1 MAHAAEWLASARP
14 GYCNITLSDQF
25 GSCEFGDRGAFG
37 LPAAAASVSWEGAA
51 SACLELCAH
60 CHRCEYV
67 SLSPQ
72 YRDCSWYHRCD
83 LNALHDATVPSPA
96 FRSNAVSARAAPND
110 PFAPSLEYPARLVR
124 AEGDTGQRRGARGR
138 LRELAREL
146 VDDARKICIAPAG
159 VPLGEPQP
167 RAQLEMTERA
177 LERGHV
183 RHLPHRLVWVSPVNP
198 DNVAEVF
205 GTLVSAFTLMAHDSP
220 AASFQPLWN
229 YRQRAPIP
237 QHAAAL
243 VRHVTR
249 SPEPG
254 PRP

>member
-83 LNALHDATVPSPA
+83 LNALHDATFESSLAGMYGGALYAGASHSLSPPA
-96 FRSNAVSARAAPND
+96 QASFVS
-110 PFAPSLEYPARLVR
+110 SLSLFSPPGY
-124 AEGDTGQRRGARGR
+124 
-138 LRELAREL
+138 LARSL
-146 VDDARKICIAPAG
+146 ARS
-159 VPLGEPQP
+159 
-167 RAQLEMTERA
+167 RA
-177 LERGHV
+177 LS
-183 RHLPHRLVWVSPVNP
+183 L
-198 DNVAEVF
+198 
-205 GTLVSAFTLMAHDSP
+205 
-220 AASFQPLWN
+220 
-229 YRQRAPIP
+229 
-237 QHAAAL
+237 
-243 VRHVTR
+243 
-249 SPEPG
+249 
-254 PRP
+254 